1 MEHNPLI
8 ERVYK
13 LKNPRM
19 EFFCPLCRT
28 KRGFSCSPRLSKK
41 NYLQV
46 FFLSLILTLALYP
59 FLGVRAGVVL
69 FLVWGAM
76 EFSLR
81 VLFKKEIPCPHCGFD
96 ATWYKKDVRVARQKV
111 KEFWEGKKPISDT
124 EEPLE
129 VA

>member
-8 ERVYK
+8 DRVYK

-28 KRGFSCSPRLSKK
+28 KRGFSYSPRLTKK

-46 FFLSLILTLALYP
+46 FFLSLVLTMALYP
-59 FLGVRAGVVL
+59 FLGMRAGVVL
-69 FLVWGAM
+69 FLVWGVM

-96 ATWYKKDVRVARQKV
+96 AAWYKKDVKIARQKV
-111 KEFWEGKKPISDT
+111 KEFWERKSPIPDT
-124 EEPLE
+124 
-129 VA
+129 